1 MKRNA
6 AREALNRAVNKAI
19 ADGSPVFVNQPAM
32 PTTHRY
38 ERNVN
43 PSIGKL
49 NVCLFCSEPFQHPNH
64 IATGSLPYVCEIVS
78 ADGEVEISTN
88 VASVSEAV
96 QWLRDNGI
104 SMEQI
109 DAVPRVDYCIFRYQR
124 KAAVPCYVCQGT
136 CLGHDPIEPGDVF
149 ESTSGNLWQV
159 VIVKDR
165 EFGQYA
171 EVFSPNCNPQYH
183 YCWSVD
189 SLRMMRRLE
198 PNDPKHPAWDEY
210 DRAASDLARKG
221 LTGAK
226 GDPLPNLMTPEAV
239 SLINSDPEAF
249 QQRVKGF
256 AYAYAMASTK
266 RFTCKKHGPNLEP
279 SNCLTCAIAC
289 AENAKLDPLYPQR
302 NA

>member
-1 MKRNA
+1 MENEMKLNP
-6 AREALNRAVNKAI
+6 AREALNRAVNRAKETRKVDA
-19 ADGSPVFVNQPAM
+19 PA
-32 PTTHRY
+32 
-38 ERNVN
+38 
-43 PSIGKL
+43 
-49 NVCLFCSEPFQHPNH
+49 
-64 IATGSLPYVCEIVS
+64 A
-78 ADGEVEISTN
+78 
-88 VASVSEAV
+88 
-96 QWLRDNGI
+96 
-104 SMEQI
+104 
-109 DAVPRVDYCIFRYQR
+109 
-124 KAAVPCYVCQGT
+124 CYVCRGT
-136 CLGHDPIEPGDVF
+136 CLGHDAIEPGDVF
-149 ESTSGNLWQV
+149 ESTSGNVWQV
-159 VIVKDR
+159 VRTEDR
-165 EFGQYA
+165 EAGQYA
-171 EVFSPNCNPQYH
+171 EVFATSKPEDH
-183 YCWSVD
+183 YFWHTD
-189 SLRMMRRLE
+189 SLRLMRRLE
-198 PNDPKHPAWDEY
+198 PSDPKHPVWEEY